1 MVSSTRPKRW
11 LRPIRNISMVK
22 QPSDFMEY
30 PKYNKIIFFI
40 SLGGLLFSGY
50 LSAVKLLTSTCAF
63 DETCPYFLGYPTCF
77 YGFIMFLVIFLAS
90 LLGMSKNARKEK
102 ITLVHVVVS
111 IIGIMF
117 AGYFVAHEI
126 NLNVGDSVLGLPTC
140 VYGFI
145 FYVAIFVFSIKQFA
159 KNKGY

>member
-1 MVSSTRPKRW
+1 
-11 LRPIRNISMVK
+11 
-22 QPSDFMEY
+22 MEY
-30 PKYNKIIFFI
+30 SKYNKIIFFI

-63 DETCPYFLGYPTCF
+63 NETCPYFLGYPTCF
-77 YGFIMFLVIFLAS
+77 YGFLMFLLIFVAS
-90 LLGMSKNARKEK
+90 LLGMLKNARKEK
-102 ITLVHVVVS
+102 AILVHVIVS

-126 NLNVGDSVLGLPTC
+126 NLTIGDSILGLPTC

-159 KNKGY
+159 KTKGY